1 MDLRVLEYFLMV
13 AEEGNITR
21 AAELLHVSQPTVSR
35 QLMDL
40 EAEVGKPLLE
50 RNKRNIALTK
60 DGLLFRETAREMLA
74 LYEKAIQ
81 EDADEGTLIGDIT
94 LGTGET
100 GSFRWLAGQIHSFQ
114 KRYPAVR
121 FHIISENA
129 DRILEDIEKG
139 VLDLGFV
146 HRQVSPMKFE
156 SLELPLKERWGVL
169 LLEDHPLAGKEILS
183 PKDLRKE
190 RLILP
195 GNTVFQKELL
205 RWLGAGAE
213 NRVAGSCNLI
223 YNAIAMTR
231 QGIGLAVCFGREERI
246 GDGLRFVPFAGM
258 KEASSSLV
266 WKKRPVQPAA
276 VERFLE
282 QLSHA
287 VSE

>member
-35 QLMDL
+35 QLMEL
-40 EAEVGKPLLE
+40 EAEVGKPLLV
-50 RNKRNIALTK
+50 RSKRSISLTR

-74 LYEKAIQ
+74 LYEKAVQ
-81 EDADEGTLIGDIT
+81 PDGDEETLVGDLV

-100 GSFRWLAGQIHSFQ
+100 GAFRWLAGQIGRFQ
-114 KRYPAVR
+114 ECYPAVK

-139 VLDLGFV
+139 LLDLGFV
-146 HRQVSPMKFE
+146 HRQVRPVTFE
-156 SLELPLKERWGVL
+156 SLELPLRERWGVL
-169 LLEDHPLAGKEILS
+169 LPEDHPLAERETLS
-183 PKDLRKE
+183 PKDLRRE

-223 YNAIAMTR
+223 HNAITMT
-231 QGIGLAVCFGREERI
+231 QLGIGLAVCFGREEPH
-246 GDGLRFVPFAGM
+246 GPGLRFVPFAGM
-258 KEASSSLV
+258 KEAPSYLA
-266 WKKRPVQPAA
+266 WKKRPVQPPA